1 MDKHSHPI
9 YGLARFAMMLVLLA
23 FALWLFASEFDE
35 TEVKAMGTFVALV
48 IGALGAER
56 LGQIRERLAGK
67 K

>member
-9 YGLARFAMMLVLLA
+9 YGLARFAMMLILLA

-56 LGQIRERLAGK
+56 LGQIRERIAGK